1 MSSLKELWIDE
12 QGFIIS
18 IELIMIATIA
28 VIGLLAGMTAMR
40 DAVVSELSDVA
51 GAVQDFNQGY
61 RVYGVRGHT
70 ASTAGMDFLDRL
82 DFCDSAEDTNIQAD
96 NCILFNIQNQIE
108 EGQAVT
114 APTGR

>member
-1 MSSLKELWIDE
+1 MLKTLWQDE

-28 VIGLLAGMTAMR
+28 VIGLLAGMTAIR

-70 ASTAGMDFLDRL
+70 GSTAGMDFLDLR
-82 DFCDSAEDTNIQAD
+82 DFCDLPDDTNVQAD
-96 NCILFNIQNQIE
+96 NCILFNGQNQIE
-108 EGQAVT
+108 EGAFVT
-114 APTGR
+114 APTGA